1 MSQIEN
7 AGTSSSKTKR
17 VNRKRQPLSGAEK
30 QKMFVSRKKE
40 THKAIHVFIDKQ
52 LKDDLVQLCETTGLT
67 QTQMIERW
75 IQSEKARIFNP

>member
-1 MSQIEN
+1 MSQIDD

-17 VNRKRQPLSGAEK
+17 GYRKRQPLTGAEK

-40 THKAIHVFIDKQ
+40 THRAINVFIDKQ
-52 LKDDLVQLCETTGLT
+52 LKDDLVHLCETTGLT

-75 IQSEKARIFNP
+75 IQSEKARIFNT